1 MHISIN
7 KDLIDFAITIVF
19 SFLIGLEIKTY
30 KNNFHENTT
39 KYFFGSARTFTFVG
53 MLSFIFYRID
63 LYAYLIVLASLTL
76 LYSMFYYQKLQKN
89 KQSIIL
95 YVVMLIVYS
104 FGPMVVDYP
113 IWMVSLIFVLVI
125 FILNAKTGIQNFS
138 SYFNKQEFETLGKMV
153 LLSAVIL
160 PLLPNKEVIPYIPIS
175 PFKIWLV
182 VVIVSAISYS
192 GYIAQKYFFPSKG
205 YFLTGLIGGIY
216 SSTATT
222 VVLARKAKLT
232 DKNPVIDSAI
242 IIATSVMYIRLI
254 IVAFIFNI
262 DIAKDIA
269 LPFFVFFILGGIIS
283 LYFLYTKKK
292 RDINH
297 DFVDSNP
304 LELRTAFIFAFLFI
318 LMMVL
323 TKYITTAFGGAGLK
337 IFSFVAGFTDVDPFV
352 MSLLTGKYA
361 ITQNEIFSAILISAG
376 SNNLLKAIYALWFGG
391 WKKTYKSAL
400 SILFLGVGTI
410 LWSFIGVVK

>member
-1 MHISIN
+1 MHINIDKN
-7 KDLIDFAITIVF
+7 LIDFAITIVF
-19 SFLIGLEIKTY
+19 SFLIGLEVKTY
-30 KNNFHENTT
+30 KNHFHENTT
-39 KYFFGSARTFTFVG
+39 RYFFGSARTFTFIG

-63 LYAYLIVLASLTL
+63 LYAYLMVLASLTL
-76 LYSMFYYQKLQKN
+76 LYLMFYYQKLQNN

-104 FGPMVVDYP
+104 FGPMVVNYP
-113 IWMVSLIFVLVI
+113 IWMTSLIFVLVI

-175 PFKIWLV
+175 PFKIWLI
-182 VVIVSAISYS
+182 VVIVSVISYS

-232 DKNPVIDSAI
+232 EKNPVIDSAI

-269 LPFFVFFILGGIIS
+269 LPFFVFFILGGIVS

-304 LELRTAFIFAFLFI
+304 LELRTAFVFAFLFI

-323 TKYITTAFGGAGLK
+323 TKYITTAFGEAGLK

-352 MSLLTGKYA
+352 MSLLTGKYI
-361 ITQNEIFSAILISAG
+361 ITQNEIFSAILISVG

-400 SILFLGVGTI
+400 SILFLGIGTI
-410 LWSFIGVVK
+410 LWSFIGVIK

>member
-1 MHISIN
+1 MHINIDKN
-7 KDLIDFAITIVF
+7 LIDFAITIVF
-19 SFLIGLEIKTY
+19 SFLIGLEVKTY

-53 MLSFIFYRID
+53 MLGFIFYHID

-76 LYSMFYYQKLQKN
+76 LYSMFYYQKLQNN
-89 KQSIIL
+89 KQSIVL
-95 YVVMLIVYS
+95 YLAMLIVYS
-104 FGPMVVDYP
+104 FGPMVVNYP

-125 FILNAKTGIQNFS
+125 FILNAKAGIQNFS

-182 VVIVSAISYS
+182 VVIVSAISYG

-232 DKNPVIDSAI
+232 EKNPVIDSAI

-254 IVAFIFNI
+254 IVAFIFNTN
-262 DIAKDIA
+262 IAKDIA

-283 LYFLYTKKK
+283 LYFLYAKKK

-323 TKYITTAFGGAGLK
+323 TKYITTVFGGAGLK

-352 MSLLTGKYA
+352 MSLLTGKYT
-361 ITQNEIFSAILISAG
+361 ITQNEIFSAILIAAG

-400 SILFLGVGTI
+400 SILFLGIGTI
-410 LWSFIGVVK
+410 LWSFIGVIR

>member
-1 MHISIN
+1 MHISID